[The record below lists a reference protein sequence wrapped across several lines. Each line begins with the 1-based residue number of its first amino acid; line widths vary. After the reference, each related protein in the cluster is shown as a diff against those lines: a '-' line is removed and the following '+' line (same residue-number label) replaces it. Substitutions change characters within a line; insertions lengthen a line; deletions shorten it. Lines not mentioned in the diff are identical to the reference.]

1 MLLKSLK
8 RKRTVRKD
16 AQTLQNEIIMII
28 HHVIN
33 KLILD
38 DYLDACL
45 KNIKPENMQLY
56 VQSIDYQS
64 RIYNLKL
71 LNHNEII
78 LLIIDQE
85 NLKKIFLGEK
95 NYHINIKRSELLD

>member
-8 RKRTVRKD
+8 RKRTINKD
-16 AQTLQNEIIMII
+16 IQILQNEIIMII

-56 VQSIDYQS
+56 VQSNDYRS
-64 RIYNLKL
+64 RTYNLKL

-78 LLIIDQE
+78 HMIIDQE
-85 NLKKIFLGEK
+85 DLKKIFLGEK
-95 NYHINIKRSELLD
+95 NYHINIKRSECIV

>member
-8 RKRTVRKD
+8 RKRTIEKD
-16 AQTLQNEIIMII
+16 VQASKEHIVIII
-28 HHVIN
+28 HHVID

-38 DYLDACL
+38 GYLDGCL

-56 VQSIDYQS
+56 VQSNDYQS
-64 RIYNLKL
+64 RAYHLKL

-78 LLIIDQE
+78 NMIIDQE
-85 NLKKIFLGEK
+85 NLKKIFLGA
-95 NYHINIKRSELLD
+95 NDYHINIKRSERSA